1 MFDEIDDDNRMCE
14 QIFLPWANIIADN
27 AKN

>member
-1 MFDEIDDDNRMCE
+1 MLDEIDDDNRMCDKM
-14 QIFLPWANIIADN
+14 FSPSANIIADN